1 MNKITLAEA
10 EQATEGTLQEFKHLE
25 IAQQNMCA
33 AYLHGYPGVV
43 VSGMVWLVSAF
54 LALNVSPGKAVWA
67 LLVGGVFIHPISIL
81 LNKIL
86 GASGAHA
93 PSNPLGRLAME
104 GTLFMIMCMPLAY
117 LLSFQKV
124 DWFFQGML
132 LIIGGRYLHFATLY
146 GSKLY
151 WVLGIG
157 LGLAACLLFAM
168 HAPSHT
174 TLLVGAAM
182 EIMFGVVMLMIIR
195 IKKRHLITN

>member
-10 EQATEGTLQEFKHLE
+10 DEATEGTLQELKHLE
-25 IAQQNMCA
+25 IAQQDMRV

-43 VSGMVWLVSAF
+43 ISGMVWLVSAF
-54 LALNVSPGKAVWA
+54 VALNVSPEKAVWA
-67 LLVGGVFIHPISIL
+67 LLVGGVFIHPVSIL

-117 LLSFQKV
+117 GLSFQNV
-124 DWFFQGML
+124 EWFFQGML

-151 WVLGIG
+151 WALGIG
-157 LGLAACLLFAM
+157 LWLAGCLLFIIN
-168 HAPSHT
+168 APSHT

-182 EIMFGVVMLMIIR
+182 EIVFGVVMLMIIR
-195 IKKRHLITN
+195 SRKRHLITN